1 MNPNPITP
9 TPMNSRPPATSADP
23 IGADPMTAIGAAP
36 ADSGPRA
43 KWNGLAARLARA
55 VPDDLLL
62 LATRIALAA
71 IFWQS
76 GRTKVE
82 GWLTVSDNAVALF
95 ADEYKLPLLPPE
107 LGAHLAAY
115 AEHLFPLLLVLGLAT
130 RVSALAL
137 LGMTAVIQLFVY
149 PGAWPTHL
157 SWAVLML
164 LLVQRGGG
172 ALALDRLLKLR

>member
-1 MNPNPITP
+1 
-9 TPMNSRPPATSADP
+9 MNSALIT
-23 IGADPMTAIGAAP
+23 P
-36 ADSGPRA
+36 ADSGLRA
-43 KWNGLAARLARA
+43 RWNRLAAALARA
-55 VPDDLLL
+55 VTEPALL

-76 GRTKVE
+76 GRTKVV

-95 ADEYKLPLLPPE
+95 ADEYRLPLLSPE

-130 RVSALAL
+130 RASALAL
-137 LGMTAVIQLFVY
+137 LGMTAVIQIFVY
-149 PGAWPTHL
+149 PAAWPTHL
-157 SWAVLML
+157 SWAALML

-172 ALALDRLLKLR
+172 AWSVDRRLGLS

>member
-1 MNPNPITP
+1 MTL
-9 TPMNSRPPATSADP
+9 TPMPPPMNAD
-23 IGADPMTAIGAAP
+23 AIGTNPVNAIDAA
-36 ADSGPRA
+36 AAGRGPRA
-43 KWNGLAARLARA
+43 HWNRLAAWLTCAL
-55 VPDDLLL
+55 PEDLLL

-95 ADEYKLPLLPPE
+95 ADEYRLPLLPPE

-137 LGMTAVIQLFVY
+137 LGMTAVIQVFVY
-149 PGAWPTHL
+149 PDAWPTHL

-172 ALALDRLLKLR
+172 ALSTDRLLKLR